1 MYTQNARTVATSYY
15 LNKLSTHTP
24 TGTWQGEVIPIQT
37 FYAHNQLIINNTYQ
51 TLTYQNQSKK
61 INNIVHTKERQAKPK
76 IQAQDLRSHIEL
88 KLEQNPRASPMGVA
102 STMKGEHTWKQTS
115 K

>member
-1 MYTQNARTVATSYY
+1 MYTQNARTVATPYY

-51 TLTYQNQSKK
+51 TLSYQHQSKEM
-61 INNIVHTKERQAKPK
+61 NNTVHTKERQAKPK

-88 KLEQNPRASPMGVA
+88 KLELVQGPSLAGVA
-102 STMKGEHTWKQTS
+102 STTKESTLGDRHL
-115 K
+115 

>member
-1 MYTQNARTVATSYY
+1 MAASYY
-15 LNKLSTHTP
+15 LHKLSTHTP
-24 TGTWQGEVIPIQT
+24 TGIRQGEATPIQT

-51 TLTYQNQSKK
+51 TLTYQHQSKE
-61 INNIVHTKERQAKPK
+61 INSIVHTKERQVKPK

-102 STMKGEHTWKQTS
+102 STMKGEHNGNRRPK
-115 K
+115 